1 MIPNCVGLK
10 KGVWE
15 TSDFTALHFFSGN
28 RDFVLRCFYVIVFG
42 KFF

>member
-15 TSDFTALHFFSGN
+15 TSDFTALHFSGN